1 MSKYEDLRD
10 NALLS
15 LRTYMDSLDEKK
27 GTKLAYWIKDYS
39 RFLSKES
46 SFDPKKLIRYKRGSI
61 VKVHLG
67 YRVGSEEGGLH
78 YAVVMDVDN
87 SLASPVATVIPLTS
101 VKQGKNIENLHRSQV
116 YLGNELFDLLN
127 AKVNKVIDE
136 TTALQNN
143 LIQKM
148 QEAQQAPPVSD
159 QETENVAQRILASAI
174 QDKIK
179 EMKQKINLCIK
190 MANEIDSMK
199 HGSIA
204 LVGQITTVSKIRI
217 YDPLFP
223 SDTLSNIRLSPDS
236 MDKLDNKIRELFTKN
251 K

>member
-15 LRTYMDSLDEKK
+15 LRAYMDSLDEKK

-39 RFLSKES
+39 RFLNKES
-46 SFDPKKLIRYKRGSI
+46 SFDPNKLIRYKRGSV

-87 SLASPVATVIPLTS
+87 SLGSPVTTVIPLTS
-101 VKQGKNIENLHRSQV
+101 VKEGKDIDNLHRSQV
-116 YLGNELFDLLN
+116 YLGNELFDLLK
-127 AKVNKVIDE
+127 AKVNRVIDE
-136 TTALQNN
+136 TTALQDN
-143 LIQKM
+143 LMQKM
-148 QEAQQAPPVSD
+148 QEAQQVPSVSD

-174 QDKIK
+174 QDKIN
-179 EMKQKINLCIK
+179 EMRKKVCLCIK
-190 MANEIDSMK
+190 MANEIDRMK
-199 HGSIA
+199 RGSIA

-223 SDTLSNIRLSPDS
+223 SDTLNNIRLSPSS
-236 MDKLDNKIRELFTKN
+236 MDKLDNKIRELFTNDK
-251 K
+251 